1 MLADGLRIAQ
11 IGVLLKQAF
20 EQGFF
25 WRAPDLTHF
34 QGPQFGKVDLQRR
47 FVYPDQRRRPASG
60 LRVICV
66 LSATLR
72 NPGRGGL
79 SRAAADPRPGS
90 RVARGPMVARRQPAA
105 ATLGSLPFGTLE
117 VVTLPG

>member
-1 MLADGLRIAQ
+1 MWPPADEAVAAAQVTRRRAPREAGDRSLSGIDETLQMLADGLRIAQ

-60 LRVICV
+60 LRVI
-66 LSATLR
+66 
-72 NPGRGGL
+72 
-79 SRAAADPRPGS
+79 
-90 RVARGPMVARRQPAA
+90 
-105 ATLGSLPFGTLE
+105 
-117 VVTLPG
+117 